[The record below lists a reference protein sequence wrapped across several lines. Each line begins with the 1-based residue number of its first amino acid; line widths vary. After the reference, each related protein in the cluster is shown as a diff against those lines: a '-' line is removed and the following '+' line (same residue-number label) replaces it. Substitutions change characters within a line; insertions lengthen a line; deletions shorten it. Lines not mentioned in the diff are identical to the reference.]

1 MMPTHSTR
9 VLKMQHDEILKLLAQ
24 SFAELSEN
32 LNLLIAKY
40 EGKPEQEAQI
50 TEVVEEIK
58 GACEEEL
65 RTHVKSIMQGK
76 LKSGAMS
83 RAELK
88 QLITDMGKTA
98 LSDLNSD
105 ELVKLKTKLGE

>member
-1 MMPTHSTR
+1 
-9 VLKMQHDEILKLLAQ
+9 MQHDEILKLLAE
-24 SFAELSEN
+24 SFAELSEK

-50 TEVVEEIK
+50 TEVVDN
-58 GACEEEL
+58 CEEQL
-65 RTHVKSIMQGK
+65 RTEVKNIMQGK
-76 LKSGAMS
+76 LKSGVMS

>member
-1 MMPTHSTR
+1 
-9 VLKMQHDEILKLLAQ
+9 MQHDEILKLLAQ
-24 SFAELSEN
+24 SFAELNEK
-32 LNLLIAKY
+32 LNLLIAKH

-50 TEVVEEIK
+50 TEVV
-58 GACEEEL
+58 GNCEEQL
-65 RTHVKSIMQGK
+65 RTQVKGIMQGK

-88 QLITDMGKTA
+88 QLISDMGKTA